1 MTYLLFDD
9 TKVQNFLP
17 LTFTRPMSD
26 LRIGIDKISE
36 KWEAFLNE
44 NLGILTIDY
53 LQDRFEKISENVSDT
68 LILINA
74 RAIPNQKIVEE
85 IKTLTENKALVD
97 EKSNII
103 AAHLEKAFVFE
114 KKSQLFDTE
123 EIHSKAKNVKTA
135 STKVLVL
142 ENVTDIFTHNSEVLK
157 QDFERITANRETCG
171 IQDKHTIIYGEE
183 NIFVEEGAKIRAA
196 IINAENGPIYIGK
209 NVQIQEAAIIHGA
222 HALCENSVVNVGAK
236 LRGDS
241 TIGPFSKI
249 GGEVSN
255 SVIQGFSNKG
265 HDGFLGNSVLGYW
278 CNLGADT
285 NTSNLKNN
293 YANVKIWNYQAK
305 RFLDTGKQFTGL
317 IMGDHSKSGINT
329 MFNTGTVVGV
339 SANIFGSGF
348 PRNFIPSFSWGG
360 YAGFKTYLT
369 KKAFEVAELVMMRR
383 KKVFDKQEQEILEA
397 VFERTKEN
405 RFWEGKNENN

>member
-9 TKVQNFLP
+9 TKTQNFLP

-36 KWEAFLNE
+36 KWEAFLGGNI
-44 NLGILTIDY
+44 GILTVDY
-53 LQDRFEKISENVSDT
+53 LQNRFEKIPKNISDT

-85 IKTLTENKALVD
+85 IKKLTENVALVD
-97 EKSNII
+97 EQKNII
-103 AAHLEKAFVFE
+103 AVSLQKEYVFA
-114 KKSQLFDTE
+114 KKSKLFIPE
-123 EIHSKAKNVKTA
+123 EILEQSKN
-135 STKVLVL
+135 TKQISVEVLVL
-142 ENVTDIFTHNSEVLK
+142 ENVTDIFAHNSVVLK
-157 QDFERITANRETCG
+157 QDFQRITANRETCS
-171 IQDKHTIIYGEE
+171 IQDKHTIVYGEE
-183 NIFVEEGAKIRAA
+183 NIFVEEGVKIRAA
-196 IINAENGPIYIGK
+196 ILNAEDGPIYIGK
-209 NVQIQEAAIIHGA
+209 NVQIQEGAIIHGT
-222 HALCENSVVNVGAK
+222 HALCESSVVNVGAK

-241 TIGPFSKI
+241 TIGPFSKV

-255 SVIQGFSNKG
+255 SVIQGYSNKG

-348 PRNFIPSFSWGG
+348 PRNYIPSFSWGG

-383 KKVFDKQEQEILEA
+383 KKAFDKQEQEILEA
-397 VFERTKEN
+397 VFELTKEN
-405 RFWEGKNENN
+405 RFWEGKDENN